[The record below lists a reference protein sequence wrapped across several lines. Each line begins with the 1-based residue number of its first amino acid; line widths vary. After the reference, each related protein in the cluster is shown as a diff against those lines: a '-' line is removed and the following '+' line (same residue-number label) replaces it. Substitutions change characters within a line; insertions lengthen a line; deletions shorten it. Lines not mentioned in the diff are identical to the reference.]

1 MLTFTA
7 EEDDDLEHPTQ
18 EQEERRT
25 TTIGFEFPRGLKNS
39 ATTFQ
44 AVVRQL
50 ATTDPID
57 SLTRPPIGI
66 PLMTTRSSGLALSEI
81 RTMKPEEL
89 AWGGSNQEAI
99 NSSRKYPVVNESTT
113 IKYGSSSSSCTPPQP
128 GPQHGPTAGS
138 ILWDRSGLPLPN
150 LCSLSD

>member
-44 AVVRQL
+44 AVVRQP

-57 SLTRPPIGI
+57 G
-66 PLMTTRSSGLALSEI
+66 
-81 RTMKPEEL
+81 
-89 AWGGSNQEAI
+89 
-99 NSSRKYPVVNESTT
+99 
-113 IKYGSSSSSCTPPQP
+113 P
-128 GPQHGPTAGS
+128 G
-138 ILWDRSGLPLPN
+138 
-150 LCSLSD
+150 